1 MDGALVT
8 TSNVV
13 GLSVIDEVN
22 ADLILVVVAAISMI
36 VLDGAFCAVGT
47 VLLVI
52 LGGLFVLE
60 SPFDEFCTV

>member
-22 ADLILVVVAAISMI
+22 ADLLVVVAAISMI